1 MKRIITVLLL
11 SLVSTAYALPNC
23 PSELTARWH
32 NCFGSYPFDNGG
44 KYVGEWKDDEK
55 QGQGTYTFAS
65 GSKYVGQFQDSD
77 LNGQGTYTWSTAPNK
92 GDKYVG
98 EWKDGKK
105 HGQGTYTFAGGET
118 SKGYYM
124 NGDFI
129 PDICKGM
136 GLAERTEAFGNC
148 VVKLI
153 DKL

>member
-1 MKRIITVLLL
+1 M
-11 SLVSTAYALPNC
+11 
-23 PSELTARWH
+23 
-32 NCFGSYPFDNGG
+32 
-44 KYVGEWKDDEK
+44 
-55 QGQGTYTFAS
+55 
-65 GSKYVGQFQDSD
+65 
-77 LNGQGTYTWSTAPNK
+77 NGQGTYTWSTAPNK

>member
-1 MKRIITVLLL
+1 MRYHKSPKNHGHR
-11 SLVSTAYALPNC
+11 
-23 PSELTARWH
+23 
-32 NCFGSYPFDNGG
+32 
-44 KYVGEWKDDEK
+44 
-55 QGQGTYTFAS
+55 
-65 GSKYVGQFQDSD
+65 
-77 LNGQGTYTWSTAPNK
+77 TYTWSTAPNK